1 MYSFNQQTLLN
12 AYYVSCIVLVS
23 RARFNK
29 PEPTSQI

>member
-23 RARFNK
+23 RAFNK